1 MRLKRSVTAALVCL
15 AADALAIPQYGGGAP
30 GYGMPPE
37 PSMPAP
43 VELQGDSPAV
53 QLRDGVNKLLGFMD
67 RDAEPTLDEL
77 AAFLDQEIAPFFDF
91 EYMARIA
98 AGPAA
103 RFMTDEQWT
112 KMVARL
118 KAQFL
123 STLTERLSGYEEQQ
137 VRFLPMRLNRDG
149 RTGQA
154 SIAVL
159 NAERYPARIDFR
171 FYRGKQG
178 WKVYDV
184 SANGQSAVAHY
195 RREFREAMRR
205 GRPMGQ
211 RGYGYPSRPA
221 TPYR

>member
-1 MRLKRSVTAALVCL
+1 MTAALVCL
-15 AADALAIPQYGGGAP
+15 AADALAIPQYGGGGP
-30 GYGMPPE
+30 GYGALPE
-37 PSMPAP
+37 PSMLAP
-43 VELQGDSPAV
+43 VELQEDSPAV

-103 RFMTDEQWT
+103 RFMSDEQRA

-118 KAQFL
+118 QAQFL

-149 RTGQA
+149 RTGEA

-159 NAERYPARIDFR
+159 NPGRYPARIDFR
-171 FYRGKQG
+171 FYRGEQG

-184 SANGQSAVAHY
+184 AANGQSAVAHY

-205 GRPMGQ
+205 GGLRGR
-211 RGYGYPSRPA
+211 RGYGYPGGAA